1 MDEKEKLKNSLTFFE
16 RFPAYYSMSIGT
28 VAYIA
33 KRTKGKRNEWSK
45 VYGIVSLISQS
56 GNKKS

>member
-1 MDEKEKLKNSLTFFE
+1 
-16 RFPAYYSMSIGT
+16 MSIRT

-56 GNKKS
+56 GSEKI

>member
-1 MDEKEKLKNSLTFFE
+1 
-16 RFPAYYSMSIGT
+16 MSIRT

-56 GNKKS
+56 GNKKSKNSFFSQ

>member
-1 MDEKEKLKNSLTFFE
+1 MATREMRDLFYTSQ
-16 RFPAYYSMSIGT
+16 
-28 VAYIA
+28 
-33 KRTKGKRNEWSK
+33 